1 MLYALLNASLD
12 KVDQATDTFRSSD
25 PIERVLEVAGIA
37 ADVYARDPA
46 FYQPLMQ
53 FLLGVREVAHR
64 PRFIARSLA
73 LWNRTVQAAIRH
85 GSARRDV
92 AVDPLARQLMI
103 NFAGVLEL
111 WIHEELDE
119 DGLRDQA
126 LYGSTLLLLG
136 ASLPSAR
143 ARLVERLDS
152 DRSQASEG
160 TGRLTE
166 AHDSAESTTSHHRR
180 RHVMHVGTAVIFQGA
195 ARAAPTA
202 TSTATSSGS
211 ATSPSRSASSRCG
224 ASSTTSPTTRCAPTC
239 CST

>member
-1 MLYALLNASLD
+1 MGLREKQSIERHDRILGAARRLIRGGAGTGFSMRALAEESEVSLATPYNRFGSKAGVLYALLNASLD
-12 KVDQATDTFRSSD
+12 KVDRATHTLRSSD

-73 LWNRTVQAAIRH
+73 SWNRTVQAAIRH
-85 GSARRDV
+85 GLLAADV
-92 AVDPLARQLMI
+92 AADLLARQLMI

-136 ASLPSAR
+136 AALPSAR
-143 ARLVERLDS
+143 ARLVERL
-152 DRSQASEG
+152 
-160 TGRLTE
+160 E
-166 AHDSAESTTSHHRR
+166 AIARKLPKEL
-180 RHVMHVGTAVIFQGA
+180 A
-195 ARAAPTA
+195 A
-202 TSTATSSGS
+202 
-211 ATSPSRSASSRCG
+211 
-224 ASSTTSPTTRCAPTC
+224 
-239 CST
+239 

>member
-1 MLYALLNASLD
+1 MGLREKQAIERRERILDAARRLIRSAGTGFSMRALAEESQVSLATPYNLFGSKGGVLDALLNASLD
-12 KVDQATDTFRSSD
+12 NVDRATHTFRSTD

-53 FLLGVREVAHR
+53 FLLGAREVVHR

-73 LWNRTVQAAIRH
+73 LWNRTVQAAVRH
-85 GSARRDV
+85 RLVSADV
-92 AVDPLARQLMI
+92 AAGPLARQLMI

-136 ASLPSAR
+136 AALPTAR
-143 ARLVERLDS
+143 GRLVKRLDAIA
-152 DRSQASEG
+152 RKLPKE
-160 TGRLTE
+160 L
-166 AHDSAESTTSHHRR
+166 
-180 RHVMHVGTAVIFQGA
+180 A
-195 ARAAPTA
+195 A
-202 TSTATSSGS
+202 
-211 ATSPSRSASSRCG
+211 
-224 ASSTTSPTTRCAPTC
+224 
-239 CST
+239 